1 MHSCEKTS
9 GLCDSCGEQ
18 ASFDI
23 TEAGR
28 CAVDAGVSVEAYSSA
43 GACFTF
49 FRFRRLTK
57 AGQEPGTLMEL
68 MCFWREWNI
77 SSRIFLFQKS
87 IWKLFWKF
95 RKIRRCCNREMD
107 NRGRISSMELLTDV
121 LTVSTHHPWEGPLH
135 LTLTWRC
142 IVSESPVSSE
152 RLLWRLHF
160 MQRSAGLGKNKSIQ

>member
-23 TEAGR
+23 TQAGW
-28 CAVDAGVSVEAYSSA
+28 CAVDAGVSVEAYNSA

-49 FRFRRLTK
+49 FRFHRLTK
-57 AGQEPGTLMEL
+57 AGQEPGTSTEL
-68 MCFWREWNI
+68 MCFWRERNI
-77 SSRIFLFQKS
+77 SSRIFVS
-87 IWKLFWKF
+87 EKF
-95 RKIRRCCNREMD
+95 RKIRRCCNRKMD
-107 NRGRISSMELLTDV
+107 NKGRESSMELLTDV

-152 RLLWRLHF
+152 GPLWELHF
-160 MQRSAGLGKNKSIQ
+160 MQRSAGLGKNKSIE